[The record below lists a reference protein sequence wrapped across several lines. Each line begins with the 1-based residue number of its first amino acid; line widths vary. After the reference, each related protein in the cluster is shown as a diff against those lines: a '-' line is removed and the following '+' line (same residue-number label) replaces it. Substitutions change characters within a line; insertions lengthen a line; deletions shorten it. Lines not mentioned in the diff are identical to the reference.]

1 MAKKK
6 KNTES
11 LLTRFFAKKKK
22 TRKKKPSASW
32 LHALKIVLAVMFVT
46 VLFAGGAIGM
56 VYLDRHIK
64 TLAAQQK
71 PDGSLKL
78 IDPPTWLNQ
87 QWQDTLVKTAG
98 GMRFPLNE
106 HSAKLAAERL
116 SRLSWLENVNV
127 QVTPEY
133 LLVKADYRRP
143 VGMIKAARGRMVY
156 LDSKMRVLDYLPLAA
171 IPIPEIQGLASLQI
185 PEPGLVWKAEDAQA
199 AVELLDLF
207 NKMDLYFLDSSKI
220 QKPLVSDIES
230 VDVSNF
236 AARRSRSAPNIV
248 LNIKDGTKVYWG
260 AAWGKAAEFVEADDK
275 VKLARLYETFV
286 GYNHTLQVNDKVKFI
301 DLTWLEDAPRPR

>member
-6 KNTES
+6 KNKES
-11 LLTRFFAKKKK
+11 LLSRFFSKKK
-22 TRKKKPSASW
+22 TRKGKKNASW
-32 LHALKIVLAVMFVT
+32 VHALKIVLAVMFVT
-46 VLFAGGAIGM
+46 VLVAGGAIGM

-87 QWQDTLVKTAG
+87 EWQDTLVKTAG

-106 HSAKLAAERL
+106 HSAKIAAERL
-116 SRLSWLENVNV
+116 SRLSWLDNVQV

-133 LLVKADYRRP
+133 LLVQAEYRRP
-143 VGMIKAARGRMVY
+143 VGLVKANRGRIVY
-156 LDSKMRVLDYLPLAA
+156 LDSQMRVLDYLPLAA
-171 IPIPEIQGLASLQI
+171 IPIPEIQGLASLHI
-185 PEPGLVWKAEDAQA
+185 PEAGLVWKAEDAQA
-199 AVELLDLF
+199 AIELLDLL
-207 NKMDLYFLDSSKI
+207 NKMDIYFTGSKKI
-220 QKPLVSDIES
+220 DKPLVSDIES

-248 LNIKDGTKVYWG
+248 LNVKDGTKIYWG
-260 AAWGKAAEFVEADDK
+260 AAWGKAADFVEADDK
-275 VKLARLYETFV
+275 VKLTRLYETFIN
-286 GYNHTLQVNDKVKFI
+286 YNQTLQVQDKAKFI
-301 DLTWLEDAPRPR
+301 ELRSLDDSSMRLN

>member
-11 LLTRFFAKKKK
+11 LLSRFFAKKKK
-22 TRKKKPSASW
+22 TRRKKNNPSW
-32 LHALKIVLAVMFVT
+32 VHALKIVLGVMFVT
-46 VLFAGGAIGM
+46 VLFAGGTIGM

-64 TLAAQQK
+64 TLAARQN

-78 IDPPTWLNQ
+78 LDPPTWLNQ
-87 QWQDTLVKTAG
+87 DWQDQLVKTAG

-106 HSAKLAAERL
+106 HSAKMAAERL
-116 SRLSWLENVNV
+116 SRLSWLDNVRV
-127 QVTPEY
+127 QVTPDY

-143 VGMIKAARGRMVY
+143 LAMVRANRGRVVY
-156 LDSKMRVLDYLPLAA
+156 LDSQMRAIDYLPLST
-171 IPIPEIQGLASLQI
+171 IPIPEIQGLASVQV
-185 PEPGLVWKAEDAQA
+185 PEAGLVWKAEDAQA
-199 AVELLDLF
+199 AVELLTLF
-207 NKMDLYFLDSSKI
+207 NKMDLHFLNGKKI
-220 QKPLVSDIES
+220 EKPLVSDLES
-230 VDVSNF
+230 IDVSNF

-275 VKLARLYETFV
+275 VKLTRLYETFV
-286 GYNHTLQVNDKVKFI
+286 SYNHTLQVQQKAKFI
-301 DLTWLEDAPRPR
+301 DLTWLQETSRPR